1 MKEINKFFYKI
12 TFLIFFVFSAQAES
26 KVLSI
31 GNSEAK
37 VTIKVFSS
45 LTCPHCANF
54 HSNIYEMLKKDYI
67 DRGLVKFEHHAFPLD
82 LAALNAEIIVR
93 CQDNNNKKFELLTE
107 IYKKQTT
114 WAVGSDIKK
123 INELIKKIGVNF
135 NLSNEKMDT
144 CLEND
149 TVQDEILE
157 QRIEA
162 QKEYKI
168 ESTPTII
175 INEKKY
181 SGKINYKEFKKNI
194 DKKLS
199 MNFKQ
204 LEITGFKSFSE
215 KTTFFIEKGLTG
227 IVGPNGCGKS
237 NIVESLRWCM
247 GENSAKSMRG
257 SGMEDVI
264 FSGTSNRPS
273 KNISEVS
280 LLLDNQNKEG
290 PAQYEE
296 FDEISIKRKI
306 EKDKGSKYYI
316 NDKEVRA
323 RDVQTFFAD
332 LSTGAHSP
340 SLISQGRIGQLV
352 TAKPIERK
360 SILEEAAGISGI
372 HARRQE
378 AETRLN
384 AAENNLKRADEL
396 KKQQQKQLDNLKK
409 QAEEATRYKEIS
421 GEIKQIEAGLYFLKI
436 SEIEKDKKQ
445 ILEKLSELD
454 DEISAISID
463 FNHNNTLLEE
473 ENKKLSPL
481 RDKKME
487 SAAKLQKLNLDMEN
501 LVEEESRVK
510 SLQDK
515 LEKSIKTIESDLER
529 ERSISL
535 DADLNEK
542 RLSEEKDALLKTE
555 NELLTVET
563 NSTKELKESKNL
575 LDGLQSQLDSMLDQ
589 IEKDIDE
596 DKKLLKETFRELKQ
610 LVKKITSS
618 QEEYAEKYGK
628 DRSIQSDSIKRKE
641 RIKNIDVELKNW
653 RNLKSN
659 SEKMNSELSNR
670 KNKLFLE
677 LNDNQKNPE
686 RIATSKG
693 QNLQNLENTKKR
705 NEEIEN
711 ELIAAEK
718 KYNLINQNLKE
729 IQIKLSDLK
738 ENKARNEATVE
749 GIENRKK
756 DLLHSVKNELNIN
769 DEASLLPQSDLNN
782 ISPNDLPTLE
792 EQSQK
797 VEKAKKKRESLGSV
811 NLRADEETKKYET
824 EIKKMEDDRADL
836 FSAIVK
842 LKSSIDELNQ
852 KGRERLLEA
861 FTKVNR
867 KFNEVYTK
875 LFNGGTAKIELVDSD
890 DPLEAGLEMYV
901 SPPGKRLQSI
911 SLLSGGEQALTAM
924 SLVFAVFLVNPSP
937 ICVLDEVDAPLDDAN
952 VTRFCSLLDELTKIT
967 KTKFIIITHHALT
980 MSRMHRLYGVT
991 MAEQGVS
998 QLVSVDLQKA
1008 EELVA

>member
-1 MKEINKFFYKI
+1 MK
-12 TFLIFFVFSAQAES
+12 
-26 KVLSI
+26 
-31 GNSEAK
+31 
-37 VTIKVFSS
+37 
-45 LTCPHCANF
+45 
-54 HSNIYEMLKKDYI
+54 
-67 DRGLVKFEHHAFPLD
+67 
-82 LAALNAEIIVR
+82 
-93 CQDNNNKKFELLTE
+93 
-107 IYKKQTT
+107 
-114 WAVGSDIKK
+114 
-123 INELIKKIGVNF
+123 
-135 NLSNEKMDT
+135 
-144 CLEND
+144 
-149 TVQDEILE
+149 
-157 QRIEA
+157 
-162 QKEYKI
+162 
-168 ESTPTII
+168 
-175 INEKKY
+175 
-181 SGKINYKEFKKNI
+181 
-194 DKKLS
+194 
-199 MNFKQ
+199 FKQ
-204 LEITGFKSFSE
+204 LDITGFKSFYE
-215 KTTFFIEKGLTG
+215 KTTFLIEEGLTG

-280 LLLDNQNKEG
+280 LFLDNKNKEG
-290 PAQYEE
+290 SAQYKE
-296 FDEISIKRKI
+296 FDEVIIKRKI
-306 EKDKGSKYYI
+306 EKEKGSKYYI

-323 RDVQTFFAD
+323 RDVQTLFAD

-352 TAKPIERK
+352 TSKPIERK

-421 GEIKQIEAGLYFLKI
+421 KEIKRVEAGLYYLKI
-436 SEIEKDKKQ
+436 REIEKDKKQ
-445 ILEKLSELD
+445 IIEKLSELE
-454 DEISAISID
+454 DEISAINID
-463 FNHNNTLLEE
+463 LNHNNTLLEE
-473 ENKKLSPL
+473 ESKKLAPL

-487 SAAKLQKLNLDMEN
+487 SAASLQKLNLDMTG
-501 LVEEESRVK
+501 LIEEEARVK

-529 ERSISL
+529 EKSITL

-542 RLSEEKDALLKTE
+542 RISKEKGELLKTE
-555 NELLTVET
+555 NELVQVE
-563 NSTKELKESKNL
+563 SSSSRELKASKSKLEDL
-575 LDGLQSQLDSMLDQ
+575 LAQLDKILDK

-596 DKKLLKETFRELKQ
+596 NKKLTKIVFSELKQ

-618 QEEYAEKYGK
+618 QEDYAEKYGK
-628 DRSIQSDSIKRKE
+628 DKSIQSDSIKRKE
-641 RIKNIDVELKNW
+641 RIKNIDVELENW
-653 RNLKSN
+653 RSLKSN
-659 SEKMNSELSNR
+659 SEKMISELTDR
-670 KNKLFLE
+670 KNKIQIE
-677 LNDNQKNPE
+677 LIENQKNPE

-711 ELIAAEK
+711 ELIEAEK
-718 KYNLINQNLKE
+718 KYNSINQNIKE
-729 IQIKLSDLK
+729 IQIKLSELK
-738 ENKARNEATVE
+738 ENKARNEATIE

-756 DLLHSVKNELNIN
+756 DLLYSVRNELNILN
-769 DEASLLPQSDLNN
+769 ENEILPQSDLNEV
-782 ISPNDLPTLE
+782 SPDNLPSLD
-792 EQSQK
+792 EQS
-797 VEKAKKKRESLGSV
+797 EKSLKTKKQRESLGSV

-836 FSAIVK
+836 YSAIVK
-842 LKSSIDELNQ
+842 LKTSIDELNQ
-852 KGRERLLEA
+852 KGRERLLDA

-875 LFNGGTAKIELVDSD
+875 LFNGGTAKIELVDSE

-911 SLLSGGEQALTAM
+911 TLLSGGEQALTAL

-952 VTRFCSLLDELTKIT
+952 VTRFCGLLDELTKIT

-998 QLVSVDLQKA
+998 QMVSVDLQKA

>member
-1 MKEINKFFYKI
+1 MK
-12 TFLIFFVFSAQAES
+12 
-26 KVLSI
+26 
-31 GNSEAK
+31 
-37 VTIKVFSS
+37 
-45 LTCPHCANF
+45 
-54 HSNIYEMLKKDYI
+54 
-67 DRGLVKFEHHAFPLD
+67 
-82 LAALNAEIIVR
+82 
-93 CQDNNNKKFELLTE
+93 
-107 IYKKQTT
+107 
-114 WAVGSDIKK
+114 
-123 INELIKKIGVNF
+123 
-135 NLSNEKMDT
+135 
-144 CLEND
+144 
-149 TVQDEILE
+149 
-157 QRIEA
+157 
-162 QKEYKI
+162 
-168 ESTPTII
+168 
-175 INEKKY
+175 
-181 SGKINYKEFKKNI
+181 
-194 DKKLS
+194 
-199 MNFKQ
+199 FKQ
-204 LEITGFKSFSE
+204 LNITGFKSFSE
-215 KTTFFIEKGLTG
+215 KTSFLIENGLTG

-237 NIVESLRWCM
+237 NIVEALRWCM

-264 FSGTSNRPS
+264 FSGTANRPS

-280 LLLDNQNKEG
+280 LTMDNQNKDG
-290 PAQYEE
+290 PSQYRE
-296 FDEISIKRKI
+296 FDEISVKRKI

-323 RDVQTFFAD
+323 KDVQTLFAD

-372 HARRQE
+372 HSRRQE

-396 KKQQQKQLDNLKK
+396 KRQQQKQLDNLKK
-409 QAEEATRYKEIS
+409 QAEEATKYKEIS
-421 GEIKQIEAGLYFLKI
+421 REIKKAEAGLYYLKI
-436 SEIEKDKKQ
+436 KEIEKDKKQ
-445 ILEKLSELD
+445 IIEKLNELD
-454 DEISAISID
+454 DEISAINID

-473 ENKKLSPL
+473 ENKKLAPL

-487 SAAKLQKLNLDMEN
+487 SAASLQKLNLDMSN
-501 LVEEESRVK
+501 LEAEEARVK

-529 ERSISL
+529 EKSISL
-535 DADLNEK
+535 DAELNEK
-542 RLSEEKDALLKTE
+542 RVSKEKDELLKTE
-555 NELLTVET
+555 NELIEVET
-563 NSTKELKESKNL
+563 SSSKELKNSKTQLENL
-575 LDGLQSQLDSMLDQ
+575 LAKLDTMLNE
-589 IEKDIDE
+589 IEKDIDKN
-596 DKKLLKETFRELKQ
+596 KKLSKEIFRKLKQ
-610 LVKKITSS
+610 LVKNITTS
-618 QEEYAEKYGK
+618 QEEYAEKFGK
-628 DRSIQSDSIKRKE
+628 DKSIQSDSIKRKE
-641 RIKNIDVELKNW
+641 RIKNIDVELENW
-653 RNLKSN
+653 RNLRSN
-659 SEKMNSELSNR
+659 SEKMTAELTER
-670 KNKLFLE
+670 KMKLVSE

-705 NEEIEN
+705 NEEIEK
-711 ELIAAEK
+711 ELMESEK
-718 KYNLINQNLKE
+718 KYNSINQNIKE
-729 IQIKLSDLK
+729 IQLKLSGLK
-738 ENKARNEATVE
+738 ENKARNEATIE

-756 DLLHSVKNELNIN
+756 DLLFSIKSELNIEN
-769 DEASLLPQSDLNN
+769 EVSILSQSDLNDIDPEN
-782 ISPNDLPTLE
+782 MPSLE
-792 EQSQK
+792 NQSQK
-797 VEKAKKKRESLGSV
+797 VEKIKKQRESLGSV

-836 FSAIVK
+836 YSAIVK
-842 LKSSIDELNQ
+842 LKSSIEELNQ

-890 DPLEAGLEMYV
+890 DPLEAGLEMFV

-911 SLLSGGEQALTAM
+911 TLLSGGEQALTAL

-967 KTKFIIITHHALT
+967 NTKFIIITHHALT

>member
-1 MKEINKFFYKI
+1 
-12 TFLIFFVFSAQAES
+12 
-26 KVLSI
+26 
-31 GNSEAK
+31 
-37 VTIKVFSS
+37 
-45 LTCPHCANF
+45 
-54 HSNIYEMLKKDYI
+54 
-67 DRGLVKFEHHAFPLD
+67 
-82 LAALNAEIIVR
+82 
-93 CQDNNNKKFELLTE
+93 
-107 IYKKQTT
+107 
-114 WAVGSDIKK
+114 
-123 INELIKKIGVNF
+123 
-135 NLSNEKMDT
+135 
-144 CLEND
+144 
-149 TVQDEILE
+149 
-157 QRIEA
+157 
-162 QKEYKI
+162 
-168 ESTPTII
+168 
-175 INEKKY
+175 
-181 SGKINYKEFKKNI
+181 
-194 DKKLS
+194 

-316 NDKEVRA
+316 NNKEVRA

-575 LDGLQSQLDSMLDQ
+575 LEGLQSQLDSMLDQ

-596 DKKLLKETFRELKQ
+596 DKKLLKETFRELKR

-677 LNDNQKNPE
+677 LNHNQKNPE

-718 KYNLINQNLKE
+718 KYNSINQNLKE

-797 VEKAKKKRESLGSV
+797 VEKVKKKRESLGSV

>member
-1 MKEINKFFYKI
+1 MK
-12 TFLIFFVFSAQAES
+12 
-26 KVLSI
+26 
-31 GNSEAK
+31 
-37 VTIKVFSS
+37 
-45 LTCPHCANF
+45 
-54 HSNIYEMLKKDYI
+54 
-67 DRGLVKFEHHAFPLD
+67 
-82 LAALNAEIIVR
+82 
-93 CQDNNNKKFELLTE
+93 
-107 IYKKQTT
+107 
-114 WAVGSDIKK
+114 
-123 INELIKKIGVNF
+123 
-135 NLSNEKMDT
+135 
-144 CLEND
+144 
-149 TVQDEILE
+149 
-157 QRIEA
+157 
-162 QKEYKI
+162 
-168 ESTPTII
+168 
-175 INEKKY
+175 
-181 SGKINYKEFKKNI
+181 
-194 DKKLS
+194 
-199 MNFKQ
+199 FKQ
-204 LEITGFKSFSE
+204 LDITGFKSFSE
-215 KTTFFIEKGLTG
+215 KTTFLIEDGLTG

-237 NIVESLRWCM
+237 NIVESMRWCM

-257 SGMEDVI
+257 TGMEDVI

-273 KNISEVS
+273 KNISEVK
-280 LLLDNQNKEG
+280 LLLDNQNKDG
-290 PAQYEE
+290 PAQYKE
-296 FDEISIKRKI
+296 FDEVTIRRKI

-316 NDKEVRA
+316 NEKEVRA
-323 RDVQTFFAD
+323 RDVQTLFAD

-352 TAKPIERK
+352 TSKPIERK

-372 HARRQE
+372 HVRRQE

-421 GEIKQIEAGLYFLKI
+421 KEIKKAEAGIYYLKI
-436 SEIEKDKKQ
+436 REIEKDKKK
-445 ILEKLSELD
+445 IVEKLSELE
-454 DEISAISID
+454 DEISAINID

-473 ENKKLSPL
+473 ENKKLAPL

-487 SAAKLQKLNLDMEN
+487 SAAHLQKLNLDMAG
-501 LVEEESRVK
+501 LDEEEARVK
-510 SLQDK
+510 SLQEK
-515 LEKSIKTIESDLER
+515 LEKSIKTVESDLER
-529 ERSISL
+529 EKSISL
-535 DADLNEK
+535 DANLNEK
-542 RLSEEKDALLKTE
+542 RISKEKEELLKTE
-555 NELLTVET
+555 SELSKVES
-563 NSTKELKESKNL
+563 NSSKKLRESKSHLDL
-575 LDGLQSQLDSMLDQ
+575 LQTKLDDMLNK

-596 DKKLLKETFRELKQ
+596 NKKLTKKIFADLKK
-610 LVKKITSS
+610 LVKEITSS
-618 QEEYAEKYGK
+618 QEEYAERYGK
-628 DRSIQSDSIKRKE
+628 DKSIQSDSIKRKE
-641 RIKNIDVELKNW
+641 RIKNIDLELENW

-659 SEKMNSELSNR
+659 SEKMIFELTDR
-670 KNKLFLE
+670 KNKLQTE
-677 LNDNQKNPE
+677 LTDNQRNPE

-705 NEEIEN
+705 NKEIEN
-711 ELIAAEK
+711 ELLESEVKFNA
-718 KYNLINQNLKE
+718 INQNIKE
-729 IQIKLSDLK
+729 IQTNLSELK

-756 DLLHSVKNELNIN
+756 DLLYSVKSELNIEN
-769 DEASLLPQSDLNN
+769 EEELLPRSDLNQ
-782 ISPNDLPTLE
+782 ISPDSLPSLD
-792 EQSQK
+792 EQSK
-797 VEKAKKKRESLGSV
+797 KSEKIKKQRESLGSV

-836 FSAIVK
+836 YSAIVK
-842 LKSSIDELNQ
+842 LKTSIDELNQ
-852 KGRERLLEA
+852 KGRERLLDA

-911 SLLSGGEQALTAM
+911 TLLSGGEQALTAL

-937 ICVLDEVDAPLDDAN
+937 ICILDEVDAPLDDAN
-952 VTRFCSLLDELTKIT
+952 VTRFCGLLDELTKIT